1 MQAKYALYEIIFS
14 KIIEYV
20 GGVDPR
26 VSSIL
31 EGIHDAHALLIKE
44 ITSNYSIE
52 NFSNRALT

>member
-44 ITSNYSIE
+44 ITSNYSTE
-52 NFSNRALT
+52 NRALA